1 MWKKSL
7 YRCCRNREGKHWADS
22 HFGQTWYHWLVQYK
36 HSYPLRIV
44 VRAQK
49 LPLKMLCPARIKRE
63 STELTRCWTNLVPLI
78 SAVQTFLFSV
88 NIQLLKKI
96 LLRCTVLVRPRGK
109 ELCQPQWWTNIVL
122 LIDTVQTC
130 LSIVDIRLKVK
141 KTKKTFKDAVYFR
154 DWVGVGWGSR
164 GEVMCRFPCWVNM
177 ALSISIV
184 PPTTRKLVGIRLKL
198 ACTCFLQ
205 KDCLVKGGIK
215 RKTVGEPRSML
226 SWYCA
231 TSRCRSEPP
240 NGYPAVSK
248 WLTKTAYK
256 ARPRGRQG
264 YRTERNW
271 PHYPSF

>member
-1 MWKKSL
+1 MHCTGETKRKRTMPTTMMDKHSATDR
-7 YRCCRNREGKHWADS
+7 YSPNMSIHRGYSVEGKK
-22 HFGQTWYHWLVQYK
+22 K
-36 HSYPLRIV
+36 H
-44 VRAQK
+44 
-49 LPLKMLCPARIKRE
+49 
-63 STELTRCWTNLVPLI
+63 
-78 SAVQTFLFSV
+78 
-88 NIQLLKKI
+88 KK
-96 LLRCTVLVRPRGK
+96 
-109 ELCQPQWWTNIVL
+109 N
-122 LIDTVQTC
+122 
-130 LSIVDIRLKVK
+130 
-141 KTKKTFKDAVYFR
+141 FKDAVYFR

-264 YRTERNW
+264 YRTESNW